1 MDGGCITCK
10 HFIDTIKNLP
20 DFSPKIPDCSLGGMA
35 IGICGNYEPVETK
48 EGAINDPSRYCIVA
62 TGDSGHADQ

>member
-1 MDGGCITCK
+1 MNDGCITCK

-35 IGICGNYEPVETK
+35 IGICGRYEPVEKK
-48 EGAINDPSRYCIVA
+48 EVVTNDPGGHCVTA
-62 TGDSGHADQ
+62 VGNSGHADQ